1 MNIGLDMMGGDQAPL
16 EAVKGA
22 VLYLNEKNSSVN
34 LSLIGDKAQI
44 DRLLADHQAPLERVQ
59 VIHAEQVIDMHD
71 SPTRALKDKPR
82 SSITIGFH
90 RSSFIIMQV
99 EHNNILPVPIMK
111 RNYFNQ
117 RITKQMTYP
126 CFNGSN

>member
-90 RSSFIIMQV
+90 LLATGKIDAFISAANTGAMLV
-99 EHNNILPVPIMK
+99 GALL
-111 RNYFNQ
+111 
-117 RITKQMTYP
+117 
-126 CFNGSN
+126 C